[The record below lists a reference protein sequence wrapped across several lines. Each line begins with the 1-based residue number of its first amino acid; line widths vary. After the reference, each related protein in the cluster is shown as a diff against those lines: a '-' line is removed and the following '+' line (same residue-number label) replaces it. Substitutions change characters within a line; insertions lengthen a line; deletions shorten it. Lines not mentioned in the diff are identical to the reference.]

1 MDQDGVKAR
10 VEVSSYLPPRRAHP
24 VQLDTLDAA
33 TLNKLAK
40 KFADGISE
48 EEFSIAVLQGYKLSS
63 SSQGNLLRN
72 KYYPEA
78 AADGVMDWVK
88 SEHEVRKVEAREG
101 GKRQPT
107 AQ

>member
-1 MDQDGVKAR
+1 M
-10 VEVSSYLPPRRAHP
+10 VS
-24 VQLDTLDAA
+24 D
-33 TLNKLAK
+33 
-40 KFADGISE
+40 ISE
-48 EEFSIAVLQGYKLSS
+48 EEFSIAALQGY
-63 SSQGNLLRN
+63 LLRN

-107 AQ
+107 AHSPLTVSVGTVLDSSEAIIIVVTGLRKVPTLSRRGTHSLGMGIHGFLIE

>member
-1 MDQDGVKAR
+1 MTID
-10 VEVSSYLPPRRAHP
+10 
-24 VQLDTLDAA
+24 
-33 TLNKLAK
+33 
-40 KFADGISE
+40 
-48 EEFSIAVLQGYKLSS
+48 
-63 SSQGNLLRN
+63 LLRN